1 MNGEA
6 KKKDESVSYEMETN
20 SSTSQ
25 LDFRKKM
32 LEMFRGTPLPAEH
45 LMCNFGLYTRGSV
58 LVKYLVINELYELIV
73 NIPGIIMEFGT
84 WWGQNMVLFEN
95 MRAIYEPFNKT
106 RRIIGFDT
114 FTGYSSFS
122 EKDASSDVVDAGG
135 YAVSKDY
142 KSYLEELLSVHEGC
156 NVLGHLRN
164 RHKLIAGDVV
174 ETVPKYFEDH
184 PETIVALA
192 YFDMSLYKP
201 TKVALEAIR
210 PHLIPGSVV
219 LLDELTWSDAP
230 GEAIA
235 FKEVFRDMNYTI
247 KKSRYTAERAIVV
260 IK

>member
-1 MNGEA
+1 M
-6 KKKDESVSYEMETN
+6 KDESQKDEDISYEMETN
-20 SSTSQ
+20 SSQSQ

-32 LEMFRGTPLPAEH
+32 IEMFRGTPLPDEH
-45 LMCNFGLYTRGSV
+45 LMCNFGLYTRGSA

-73 NIPGIIMEFGT
+73 NVPGIIMEFGT

-114 FTGYSSFS
+114 FAGYSGFS
-122 EKDASSDVVDAGG
+122 EKDASSSVVNEGG

-142 KSYLEELLSVHEGC
+142 KAYLEELLSIHEGS

-164 RHKLIAGDVV
+164 RHRIIVGDVV
-174 ETVPKYFEDH
+174 ETVPQYFTDH
-184 PETIVALA
+184 PETVIALA
-192 YFDMSLYKP
+192 YFDMSLYQP
-201 TKVALEAIR
+201 TKCALEAIR

-219 LLDELTWSDAP
+219 LLDEFTWPDAP

-235 FKEVFRDMNYTI
+235 FKEVFRDVNYAI
-247 KKSRYTAERAIVV
+247 RKSRYTAERAIVV